1 MDDNFT
7 IFIQIIYIAIN
18 YFSFALKKKKSQIIF
33 PILYK
38 STSHCYINQISDNSL
53 QKKKKERKNGI
64 ISTISDYRSSLLVKS
79 LVIIIA
85 TP

>member
-53 QKKKKERKNGI
+53 QKKRKKEKKKKIIGI
-64 ISTISDYRSSLLVKS
+64 NTIITTQSRQQGILSF
-79 LVIIIA
+79 IA
-85 TP
+85 L

>member
-38 STSHCYINQISDNSL
+38 STSHCYINQIFDNSL
-53 QKKKKERKNGI
+53 PKKKRIEKEKENNRYKYNYYDPV
-64 ISTISDYRSSLLVKS
+64 T
-79 LVIIIA
+79 A
-85 TP
+85 TRYS

>member
-53 QKKKKERKNGI
+53 QKKKKERKEKENNRYKYNYYDPV
-64 ISTISDYRSSLLVKS
+64 T
-79 LVIIIA
+79 A
-85 TP
+85 TRYS